1 MPSKEDIICF
11 SSIDW
16 GFIWQGHQQIMQ
28 TLASQGHRVLYVENT
43 GIRSPKIK
51 DMGRLKHRI
60 ENFRK
65 GVYGIRRIHPN
76 LYIYS
81 PLLLPFPYSR
91 GALAIN
97 SIIFWNS
104 LKRWLKALSFHK
116 PIVWTFIPTRLTQ
129 KMVKKIDP
137 KLLIYYCIDN
147 LSKSSKSA
155 KKIKG
160 DEIALLKKADLVFA
174 TSHRLI
180 DYCSEY
186 HSNVSFFPFG
196 VDLTHYLGK
205 TFSTPPIDLADIP
218 SPRIVYI
225 GGIHRWIDFRLVKE
239 LLKKL
244 PDINFVFIGPIQTD
258 VSDLKGFKNLH
269 FIPQKS
275 QEELSHYLFY
285 ADLCLIPYRITP
297 YTQSVYPT
305 KLNEYLIMGK
315 KVISTPIQEILLF
328 NQNHDNVVSVAD
340 TAEEFVVMIRDELG
354 GKISFSP
361 KFVEIAKTNSWERR
375 IESMLSLIDQK
386 LLEKSEAVEKNWSH
400 RIKILY
406 HAITRKIAL
415 ASACLI
421 LGYATFFYSKVPYYI
436 AQPLKIED
444 RLAAADAVLALGGG
458 VGESGLVGQG
468 YQERVKT
475 AVSLYQQGFVKKIIF
490 SSGYV
495 YLMKEAQVMKNL
507 ALAMGVPETDIF
519 VEDRSG
525 NTYESIKYFS
535 KFIRR
540 EGLKK
545 VIIVS
550 SPYHM
555 KRARLVAEKYFPS
568 DVSFLLKPVE
578 SSLFFD
584 SLSHHANLQQLKAI
598 FHEYAAIAYYK
609 FKKWI

>member
-1 MPSKEDIICF
+1 MSKEDIICF

-28 TLASQGHRVLYVENT
+28 TLASHGHRVLYVENT

-51 DMGRLKHRI
+51 DMGRLKQRI
-60 ENFRK
+60 KNFRK

-81 PLLLPFPYSR
+81 PLLLPFPYSKA
-91 GALAIN
+91 ALALN
-97 SIIFWNS
+97 SIIFWHS

-116 PIVWTFIPTRLTQ
+116 PIVWTFIPTKLTQ
-129 KMVKKIDP
+129 KMIKKIDP

-147 LSKSSKSA
+147 LSESSKSA
-155 KKIKG
+155 KRIKG
-160 DEIALLKKADLVFA
+160 DEIKLLETADIVFA

-180 DYCSEY
+180 EHCLKY
-186 HSNVSFFPFG
+186 HDDVYFFPFG
-196 VDLTHYLGK
+196 VDLTHYLEK
-205 TFSTPPIDLADIP
+205 TFSTPPNDLAMIP

-225 GGIHRWIDFRLVKE
+225 GGIHQWIDFRLVKE
-239 LLKKL
+239 LLIKL

-258 VSDLKGFKNLH
+258 VLDLKGFKNLY

-275 QEELSHYLFY
+275 QQELPHYLYY

-305 KLNEYLIMGK
+305 KLNEYLVMGK
-315 KVISTPIQEILLF
+315 RIVSTPIREILIF
-328 NQNHDNVVSVAD
+328 NQQYNHPVAVAH
-340 TAEEFVVMIRDELG
+340 TPEEFTETIRNELG
-354 GKISFSP
+354 KNTLFYP
-361 KFVEIAKTNSWERR
+361 KFVEIAKTNSWEQR
-375 IESMLSLIDQK
+375 IGSMLSVIDQK
-386 LLEKSEAVEKNWSH
+386 VLKKEEAVEKNWSR
-400 RIKILY
+400 RIKII
-406 HAITRKIAL
+406 HRAMTRKIAIVSL
-415 ASACLI
+415 CLI
-421 LGYATFFYSKVPYYI
+421 LAYAILFYSKVPYYI

-444 RLAAADAVLALGGG
+444 LLIPSDAVLALGGG
-458 VGESGLVGQG
+458 VGESGLAGQG

-475 AVSLYQQGFVKKIIF
+475 AVNLYQKGWVKKIIF

-507 ALAMGVPETDIF
+507 ALAMGVPEMDISI
-519 VEDRSG
+519 EDRGG
-525 NTYESIKYFS
+525 NTYESITYFS
-535 KFIRR
+535 KFIQR

-555 KRARLVAEKYFPS
+555 KRTQLLAEKHFPS
-568 DVSFLLKPVE
+568 DVSFLLSPVE
-578 SSLFFD
+578 SSLFFN
-584 SLSHHANLQQLKAI
+584 SLRDHANLQQLKAI

-609 FKKWI
+609 LKKWI

>member
-1 MPSKEDIICF
+1 MISKEDIICF

-51 DMGRLKHRI
+51 DLDRLKARMK
-60 ENFRK
+60 NFWK

-81 PLLLPFPYSR
+81 PILLPFPYSKA
-91 GALAIN
+91 ALALN

-104 LKRWLKALSFHK
+104 LRRWLKALSFHK
-116 PIVWTFIPTRLTQ
+116 PIVWTFIPTKLTQ
-129 KMVKKIDP
+129 KMVRKIDP

-147 LSKSSKSA
+147 LSQSSKGA
-155 KKIKG
+155 QKIRN
-160 DEIALLKKADLVFA
+160 DEIDLLRQADLVFA

-180 DYCSEY
+180 EHCSQY
-186 HSNVSFFPFG
+186 HSQVSFFPFG
-196 VDLTHYLGK
+196 VDLTHYLEK
-205 TFSTPPIDLADIP
+205 TFSSPPKDLATIP
-218 SPRIVYI
+218 SPRMIYI
-225 GGIHRWIDFRLVKE
+225 GGIHQWIDFRLMKE
-239 LLKKL
+239 ILVKL

-258 VSDLKGFKNLH
+258 VSDLKRFKNLY
-269 FIPQKS
+269 FIPQKA
-275 QEELSHYLFY
+275 QQELSHYLYY

-305 KLNEYLIMGK
+305 KLNEYLAMGK
-315 KVISTPIQEILLF
+315 KVISTPIQEIVIF
-328 NQNHDNVVSVAD
+328 NQNYNNPVTVAD
-340 TAEEFVVMIRDELG
+340 TAEKFADSIQNELG
-354 GKISFSP
+354 KKAIFSP
-361 KFVEIAKTNSWERR
+361 EFVEIAKTNSWEQR
-375 IESMLSLIDQK
+375 INSMLSSIDQK
-386 LLEKSEAVEKNWSH
+386 ILEKEEAVQKDWSR

-406 HAITRKIAL
+406 RAITRKIAITSL
-415 ASACLI
+415 LLI
-421 LGYATFFYSKVPYYI
+421 LSYAIFFYSKVPYYI

-444 RLAAADAVLALGGG
+444 PLIHADAVLALGGG
-458 VGESGLVGQG
+458 VGESGLAGQG

-475 AVSLYQQGFVKKIIF
+475 AVNLYQKGLVKKIIF

-507 ALAMGVPETDIF
+507 AVAMGVPETDISI
-519 VEDRSG
+519 EDRGG
-525 NTYESIKYFS
+525 NTYESITYFS
-535 KFIRR
+535 KFIQR

-555 KRARLVAEKYFPS
+555 KRTQLLAERHFPS

-578 SSLFFD
+578 NSLFFN
-584 SLSHHANLQQLKAI
+584 SLREHANLQQLKAI
-598 FHEYAAIAYYK
+598 LHEYAAIGYYK
-609 FKKWI
+609 LKGRI